1 MLNSPTVNL
10 DWAIAVRPL
19 ITASPETPTLE
30 VLGLLHQARRS
41 TCSLG
46 ERESELEIIPS
57 CAFVMAGEELAGIV
71 TERDFVRLAAAGT
84 DITPEQ
90 SIREIMSHPVHSLKK
105 SQLTDAFQVAALL
118 RERRI
123 RHLPILDDEG
133 KLLGCITEN
142 SLRRVLRSVDLLRL
156 RRVGEMMDC
165 SPVAAPA
172 EVSILEIA
180 QRMSDGQTS
189 AVIIGEPLAG
199 NPQRYRAQGL
209 ITERDL
215 LQFQALGLD
224 FRRFQAREA
233 MSAPLMTIGTEESL
247 ERAYYQMQRRN
258 IQRLGVVGEDGGLE
272 GLLTQASIL
281 QILDPAEMYG
291 VMEILQEK
299 VRRLEREKVEILTSR
314 NQQLESL
321 LQKQTRQI
329 ETQFQQE
336 RILNEIALKIRQNLD
351 LDQTL
356 TTAVAEIK
364 TFFAVDRCLVYQ
376 FEETNYRGQIVAEA
390 VGAGWTHGLGQ
401 KIEDTCFDEG
411 LNERYLRG
419 DCWALSDIETAGLTD
434 CHQQLLKQFQV
445 RANLVVP
452 IIIQTLAAE
461 FDPCPQVWGLLILH
475 QCSAPRIWQPQK
487 IDFLKKLADQL
498 AIAVQQSGALA
509 RAVQEIQERQAIA
522 DNLRQ
527 KETMLREAQQ
537 LARLGVWEFHPATG
551 RVSWSPEVFA
561 IFGLDP
567 TRQVTYDQM
576 SPYFHPES
584 QALRQR
590 LVSRALELGEPYA
603 ADFKIIRN
611 DGSTGH
617 IFSKGQP
624 VFDQAGRVVSLQ
636 GILMDI
642 TERQEAV
649 ELSERLQERLSL
661 VIKGSNDG
669 WWDYDVTAGELY
681 IAPRWWQM
689 LGYGEGELKSDLET
703 WRSFIHPEDLEGV
716 NRAFEAVLAPG
727 GVDSVELEYRLRHR
741 EGHYISVLS
750 RGYTLRDAQGLA
762 IRNCGTNTDLTPLK
776 QKETALQVALD
787 QLHRL
792 NEELESRVRQRT
804 QALEDSESRFRAI
817 IDSVSDGIIV
827 LDAQG
832 DILFANPVAV
842 VMFRRS
848 LEELIGLQL
857 GVPLIQGRAFDLNI
871 HRANGE
877 MGVAECLVAPIH
889 WQGEEASILCL
900 RDATERKEIEERYA
914 QENRF
919 RRQIVESM
927 VEGLCVC
934 RAIETF
940 PHVEFV
946 VWNPQMETITGYKIE
961 EINAQ
966 GWYQSLYPDPDYQ
979 RRARERMER
988 MRQGDNLQSETW
1000 HITRKTGEKR
1010 IVSISTAAIFDPKGK
1025 VNILAVIQDITERQ
1039 RMETDLRLSEERFR
1053 RYFEQSLIGMAIT
1066 GPNKEWIDANARLS
1080 EILGYSLEELKRLT
1094 WAEMTHPEDVDAD
1107 VAFFNQVLAGEREGY
1122 EMDKRFIHKDGHII
1136 YAQISVQCLRREDG
1150 SLDFFVAMVQD
1161 ISDRKQMEETLRW
1174 SEARYRSLMEQAGD
1188 AILLADLEGNIIE
1201 ANQRAAEL
1209 FGYSKEEFA
1218 RLHFTALH
1226 SPEKL
1231 ELYRGY
1237 FQEILEKGSGAY
1249 ADVEIIRKDGA
1260 VVPADLSSSIID
1272 WGDRRIS
1279 QGIFRDASQRKE
1291 AERQLQASYEQL
1303 ALSNRQ
1309 LERASRLKD
1318 EFLANM
1324 SHELRTP
1331 LNAVLGMGQAL
1342 DEEVLG
1348 PLTPK
1353 QKKAVSTINS
1363 SGRHLLTLIND
1374 ILDLSKIEAG
1384 KLELDLAPVH
1394 LQEMCQLCLQF
1405 VKQQAFKKRIAL
1417 SSQLPPQTLYFQGD
1431 ERRLRQALINLL
1443 NNAVKFTPDGG
1454 QVSLTVALN
1463 LEAKPPSLDFEVRD
1477 TGIGISQEDQK
1488 KLFQPFV
1495 QIDSKLS
1502 RQYEGT
1508 GLGLALVKRL
1518 TELHGGRVS
1527 LTSEPGQGSRFTLSI
1542 PYVGVNS
1549 PASPEPMPTPES
1561 QPFAEPPYLLLVEDN
1576 VDNVASLKDYLEYKG
1591 YRLGVAYNGQEALDS
1606 IAQETP
1612 DLILMDVQM
1621 PVLDGVEAT
1630 RQIRANPDWGSIPI
1644 IALTAL
1650 TMPGDRER
1658 FLAAGMNDHISK
1670 PVHLRALMTLINQ
1683 FLGSNP

>member
-1 MLNSPTVNL
+1 
-10 DWAIAVRPL
+10 AIAIRPL
-19 ITASPETPTLE
+19 ITVSPETPTLE

-41 TCSLG
+41 TCNLG
-46 ERESELEIIPS
+46 EREPELEIIPS
-57 CAFVMAGEELAGIV
+57 CVFVMTEGGLAGIV
-71 TERDFVRLAAAGT
+71 TERDFVHLAAAGE
-84 DITPEQ
+84 DLSPEHC
-90 SIREIMSHPVHSLKK
+90 IREIMSYPVHSLKK

-133 KLLGCITEN
+133 NLLGCITEN

-156 RRVGEMMDC
+156 RRVREVMDC
-165 SPVAAPA
+165 SPVAAPGEA
-172 EVSILEIA
+172 SILEIA
-180 QRMSDGQTS
+180 QRMSRSQTS
-189 AVIIGEPLAG
+189 AVIIGEPLAA
-199 NPQRYRAQGL
+199 NPQRYQAQGL

-224 FRRFQAREA
+224 FRRFQAKDV
-233 MSAPLMTIGTEESL
+233 MSAPLMTIGAEESL
-247 ERAYYQMQRRN
+247 ERAYYQMQKRN
-258 IQRLGVVGEDGGLE
+258 IQRLAVVGEDGGLE

-281 QILDPAEMYG
+281 HILDPAEMYG

-299 VRRLEREKVEILTSR
+299 VRRLEREKLEILTSR

-321 LQKQTRQI
+321 VQKQTRQI

-336 RILNEIALKIRQNLD
+336 RIINEIALKIRQNLD

-356 TTAVAEIK
+356 TTAVGEMK

-376 FEETNYRGQIVAEA
+376 FEKTSYRGKIVAEA
-390 VGAGWTHGLGQ
+390 VGADWTYGLGQ
-401 KIEDTCFDEG
+401 EIEDTCFDKG

-434 CHQQLLKQFQV
+434 CHQQLLKQFEV

-452 IIIQTLAAE
+452 IIIQTLGRSPE
-461 FDPCPQVWGLLILH
+461 HHPQVWGLLILH
-475 QCSAPRIWQPQK
+475 QCSAPRVWQPQE
-487 IDFLKKLADQL
+487 IDFLKKLAAQL
-498 AIAVQQSGALA
+498 AIAVGQAGLLA
-509 RAVQEIQERQAIA
+509 RAAQEIQERQAIA

-537 LARLGVWEFHPATG
+537 LARLGVWELEPATG
-551 RVSWSPEVFA
+551 QINWSPEVFSV
-561 IFGLDP
+561 FRLDP
-567 TRQVTYDQM
+567 AQKMTYDQM
-576 SPYFHPES
+576 TLRFHPDS
-584 QALRQR
+584 QVLRQR

-603 ADFKIIRN
+603 ADFKIIRG

-617 IFSKGQP
+617 IFSKAQP
-624 VFDQAGRVVSLQ
+624 VLDPEGRVVRLQ

-642 TERQEAV
+642 TERKQAE
-649 ELSERLQERLSL
+649 EFSERLQERLSL

-669 WWDYDVTAGELY
+669 WWDYDVTSGELY
-681 IAPRWWQM
+681 ISPRWWQM
-689 LGYGEGELKSDLET
+689 LGYEAGELNSDLEI
-703 WRSFIHPEDLEGV
+703 WQSLIHPEDLEGV

-727 GVDSVELEYRLRHR
+727 GLDAVELEYRLRHR

-750 RGYTLRDAQGLA
+750 RGYTLRDAQGFA
-762 IRNCGTNTDLTPLK
+762 IRNSGANTDLTPLK
-776 QKETALQVALD
+776 QKETALQVALE

-792 NEELESRVRQRT
+792 NEELELRVRQRT

-817 IDSVSDGIIV
+817 VDSVSDGIIV

-857 GVPLIQGRAFDLNI
+857 GVPLIRGRAFDLNI

-877 MGVAECLVAPIH
+877 MGVAECLVAPIQ

-919 RRQIVESM
+919 RRQIVENM

-940 PHVEFV
+940 PYVEFV
-946 VWNPQMETITGYKIE
+946 VWNPQMEQITGYSLE
-961 EINAQ
+961 EINAR

-988 MRQGDNLQSETW
+988 MRQGDNLQSEHW
-1000 HITRKTGEKR
+1000 RITRKTGEKR
-1010 IVSISTAAIFDPKGK
+1010 IVSISTAAVFDPKGK
-1025 VNILAVIQDITERQ
+1025 VNILAVIQDIT
-1039 RMETDLRLSEERFR
+1039 
-1053 RYFEQSLIGMAIT
+1053 
-1066 GPNKEWIDANARLS
+1066 
-1080 EILGYSLEELKRLT
+1080 
-1094 WAEMTHPEDVDAD
+1094 
-1107 VAFFNQVLAGEREGY
+1107 
-1122 EMDKRFIHKDGHII
+1122 
-1136 YAQISVQCLRREDG
+1136 
-1150 SLDFFVAMVQD
+1150 
-1161 ISDRKQMEETLRW
+1161 DRKQMEETLRW

-1188 AILLADLEGNIIE
+1188 AILLADPEGNIIE
-1201 ANQRAAEL
+1201 ANQRATEL
-1209 FGYSKEEFA
+1209 FGYSKEEFT
-1218 RLHFTALH
+1218 RLHFSAFH
-1226 SPEKL
+1226 APEKL

-1249 ADVEIIRKDGA
+1249 PDIEIIRKDGA

-1279 QGIFRDASQRKE
+1279 QGIFRDVSERKE

-1303 ALSNRQ
+1303 ALSNMQ

-1331 LNAVLGMGQAL
+1331 LNAVLGMSQGL
-1342 DEEVLG
+1342 EEEVLG

-1353 QKKAVSTINS
+1353 QKKAVSTIHS

-1384 KLELDLAPVH
+1384 KLELDLAPVR

-1405 VKQQAFKKRIAL
+1405 VKQQAFKKQIAL
-1417 SSQLPPQTLYFQGD
+1417 STQLPSQTLYFQGD

-1463 LEAKPPSLDFEVRD
+1463 LETKPPSLDFEVRD
-1477 TGIGISQEDQK
+1477 TGIGISQEDQRR
-1488 KLFQPFV
+1488 LFQPFV
-1495 QIDSKLS
+1495 QIDSKLN

-1527 LTSEPGQGSRFTLSI
+1527 LTSEPGQGSRFTVSI

-1561 QPFAEPPYLLLVEDN
+1561 QPFTEPPYLLLVEDN

-1621 PVLDGVEAT
+1621 PVMDGVEAT
-1630 RQIRANPDWGSIPI
+1630 RQIRANPDWRSIPI

-1683 FLGSNP
+1683 LLGSNP